1 MPSEIEFV
9 DGNRDAVLTRIP
21 SDQVPPE
28 NREVYL
34 RDGVLVSRP
43 EDADTIVPIVR
54 VVRLL
59 VDDAGSPADDDQA
72 TRALIR
78 EFDEEG
84 VMRRETVQL
93 RQR

>member
-1 MPSEIEFV
+1 M
-9 DGNRDAVLTRIP
+9 LTRIP
-21 SDQVPPE
+21 YDQVPPE

-34 RDGVLVSRP
+34 RDGELVSSSQ
-43 EDADTIVPIVR
+43 DADTIVPIVR

-78 EFDEEG
+78 EFDAEG
-84 VMRRETVQL
+84 VMLRETVQL
-93 RQR
+93 RPR